1 MPGKRNANILP
12 KLGERLKKWRKSE
25 GLRLADVSKMIKGT
39 SGPLS
44 EIENNKSY
52 PTVETIAMF
61 HKRSNLKGYKN
72 IALQDPRR
80 GSRTSLVSNLGSK
93 YSPTRIR
100 TWVSWP
106 RTSHT

>member
-61 HKRSNLKGYKN
+61 HKRTNLNIMWLLFNEGDMLKKKSKGK
-72 IALQDPRR
+72 
-80 GSRTSLVSNLGSK
+80 
-93 YSPTRIR
+93 
-100 TWVSWP
+100 
-106 RTSHT
+106 